1 MRVPRGISGARTM
14 AAAPGRSAVEQAR
27 VDAGR
32 VVARVQAA
40 LSFQVATALQGALDA
55 VLEPGEQLAALVLLC
70 VCVQAAAMVG
80 HVQAE
85 TVRSVLVV
93 QVGQT
98 LQGLLVYKEWASSS
112 TQGLVLGFLLNT
124 LGLCVPSV
132 LELLSP
138 EFVASAYVQ
147 NALSVWLFQYASS
160 TREVLARVDFGVS
173 PAYVCLLAFAL
184 SAGARRLA
192 AGSGAEAFA
201 LFKYLARAWHM
212 LLVDWLLRTLAHS
225 TGGLQRGL
233 QIALLAMVVVVV
245 DALALESLS
254 LMRDVRGYTVFR
266 IAGELQGLGVLSSD
280 SASALGAALLAFCA
294 HTGLGALQLHSRV
307 TSSAAEVFFVASVN
321 VLVQS
326 ATSGEAGVA
335 QQLLRAGLVCVL
347 AYAVQKEL
355 ARGDEVDGE
364 GRRGGKGA

>member
-1 MRVPRGISGARTM
+1 VCVCAGCGDGGARAGGDGAQRAGGAGGTD
-14 AAAPGRSAVEQAR
+14 AAGAAGVQRVGIEQH
-27 VDAGR
+27 AG
-32 VVARVQAA
+32 A
-40 LSFQVATALQGALDA
+40 GA
-55 VLEPGEQLAALVLLC
+55 
-70 VCVQAAAMVG
+70 
-80 HVQAE
+80 
-85 TVRSVLVV
+85 
-93 QVGQT
+93 
-98 LQGLLVYKEWASSS
+98 GLLAEHAGPVRAERA
-112 TQGLVLGFLLNT
+112 GAAEPRVR
-124 LGLCVPSV
+124 GLCVR
-132 LELLSP
+132 
-138 EFVASAYVQ
+138 AKW
-147 NALSVWLFQYASS
+147 LSVWLFQYASS

-184 SAGARRLA
+184 SASARRLA
-192 AGSGAEAFA
+192 AGSGVEVFA

-212 LLVDWLLRTLAHS
+212 LLVDWLLRTLTHS

-326 ATSGEAGVA
+326 ATSGQMRMCSFRLPHAKISGPQGGVKR
-335 QQLLRAGLVCVL
+335 LLFDCER
-347 AYAVQKEL
+347 QKSEFF
-355 ARGDEVDGE
+355 V
-364 GRRGGKGA
+364 